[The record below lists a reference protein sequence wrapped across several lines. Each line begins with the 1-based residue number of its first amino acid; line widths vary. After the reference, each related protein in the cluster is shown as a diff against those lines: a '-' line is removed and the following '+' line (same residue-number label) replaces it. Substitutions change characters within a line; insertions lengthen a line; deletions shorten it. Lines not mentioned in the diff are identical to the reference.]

1 MWLFFLLSKLFL
13 SQPAPASSQSCTA
26 TSHSRMAHGRGKKWI
41 FTCNIQLSGS
51 SNSRRSHNI
60 YISDV
65 LLQLSNPLGVNM
77 QGFKVWGFQFTS
89 CLWGQSYRDSVG
101 LLQHD
106 IMYSSIKR
114 SLSFYR
120 EINTLPQKPIRQNI
134 EYDRKFR
141 RIQQSTHCCALDL
154 RHSNASGR
162 ALLREQ
168 SPLKLQAQFS
178 STDWKLEHL
187 QGASES
193 FWNQSENKLRQLKEK
208 RKYKRRKDVESF
220 PSRLGQLKPH
230 YGCQSNAFSNTFKC
244 ARFFSF
250 LLLCHNGFLWGVF
263 SALWPLHIYLP
274 KTIRWENMNKLAL

>member
-1 MWLFFLLSKLFL
+1 MWKSPFCVFYSPFSKTIIKRRGCQFQIGMNFFRQKWIFRQDFFAWLSHVAFVLLSKLFL

-26 TSHSRMAHGRGKKWI
+26 TSHSRMTHGRGKKWI
-41 FTCNIQLSGS
+41 FACNIQLSGS

-60 YISDV
+60 YISEV

-77 QGFKVWGFQFTS
+77 QGFKVWASQFTS

-120 EINTLPQKPIRQNI
+120 ETNTLPQKPIRQNI

-154 RHSNASGR
+154 RHNNASGR

-168 SPLKLQAQFS
+168 SPLTLQAQFS
-178 STDWKLEHL
+178 STDWKLK
-187 QGASES
+187 
-193 FWNQSENKLRQLKEK
+193 N
-208 RKYKRRKDVESF
+208 
-220 PSRLGQLKPH
+220 
-230 YGCQSNAFSNTFKC
+230 
-244 ARFFSF
+244 
-250 LLLCHNGFLWGVF
+250 
-263 SALWPLHIYLP
+263 
-274 KTIRWENMNKLAL
+274 